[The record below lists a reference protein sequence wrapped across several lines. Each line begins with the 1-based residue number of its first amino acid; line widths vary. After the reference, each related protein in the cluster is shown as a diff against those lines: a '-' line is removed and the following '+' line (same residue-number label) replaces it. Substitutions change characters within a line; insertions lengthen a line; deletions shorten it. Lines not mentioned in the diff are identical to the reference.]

1 MVKNGKDKLAGK
13 VANKEANRRANEQK
27 ITELYVTQETSMDWS
42 HKRGV

>member
-13 VANKEANRRANEQK
+13 VANKEATRIANEQK
-27 ITELYVTQETSMDWS
+27 NTELYVTQETPTDWS